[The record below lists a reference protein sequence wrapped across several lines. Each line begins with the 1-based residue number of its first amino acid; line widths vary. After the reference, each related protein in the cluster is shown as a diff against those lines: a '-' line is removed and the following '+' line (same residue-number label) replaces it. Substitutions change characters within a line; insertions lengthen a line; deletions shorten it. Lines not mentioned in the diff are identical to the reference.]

1 MGGGGTSRFKVGDNP
16 IYMTSTSLGILMNI
30 HNLQQFKKFVHDC
43 VDPYLNSS
51 VNRTTTNMICRE
63 NSLLDFLPKAMV
75 G

>member
-43 VDPYLNSS
+43 VDPYLKDVLYSMFGPDLRGLT
-51 VNRTTTNMICRE
+51 V
-63 NSLLDFLPKAMV
+63 AV
-75 G
+75 